1 MGTDRPASSEGGAG
15 WLPPRP
21 AGTVEQSGRGG
32 TRAGQVGTAA
42 GDGRDRRRGGA
53 RADPEEIRLL
63 KELEKESSMGA
74 PLVVD
79 GRVPR
84 RVTVV
89 MVDVN
94 GLKAVNDEHGHSQGT
109 VCWRPLQDCSP
120 TPSAACTEVSWRG
133 WVVTSSSS
141 SSPVATSTRSWP
153 RPRASVARP
162 SSCRAAP
169 DCRVAS
175 PPPSTPDRG
184 PPTACSMP
192 RTRRSTARSV
202 AISRSRCSP
211 EGLPSGSDEE
221 QLSRQPGDCGQHHPG
236 QVDERGQPD
245 GLECQ
250 HGR

>member
-1 MGTDRPASSEGGAG
+1 MGTGRPASSEGGAG

-141 SSPVATSTRSWP
+141 SSPVATSTR
-153 RPRASVARP
+153 
-162 SSCRAAP
+162 
-169 DCRVAS
+169 
-175 PPPSTPDRG
+175 RG
-184 PPTACSMP
+184 
-192 RTRRSTARSV
+192 TARSV

-221 QLSRQPGDCGQHHPG
+221 QLSRQPGDCGQHDPG
-236 QVDERGQPD
+236 QLDEHGQPD